1 MSNGSIVRAVEPVVE
16 DERRRQIEAEE
27 ELRYAVRKRL
37 DAEHG
42 VAQPP
47 PSPSGG
53 SGFGNKVM
61 EFLNSAVGMWLLSSV
76 VLTGGA
82 ALIQNIQHK
91 HEVEQKN
98 REQLSAHRFEV
109 THRLDQME
117 YGLRRAKTVGEAKA
131 AMDGMFKSKFPLT
144 ADLQNRSLGSLYL
157 TMLQLINDAD
167 DKRSAE
173 VMDFIRRL
181 EEAEL
186 SLQAEPDDK
195 PLDTGQREHL
205 HKLLKAVRNLH
216 LSGS

>member
-1 MSNGSIVRAVEPVVE
+1 MSNEGIVPVADKILD

-27 ELRYAVRKRL
+27 ALRYAVRKRL
-37 DAEHG
+37 DGEHG
-42 VAQPP
+42 AAAPP
-47 PSPSGG
+47 APSPGP
-53 SGFGNKVM
+53 GFGKKVM
-61 EFLNSAVGMWLLSSV
+61 DFLNSSVGMWLLSSV

-82 ALIQNIQHK
+82 ALIQNIQHR

-109 THRLDQME
+109 THRLDEME
-117 YGLRRAKTVGEAKA
+117 YGLRRAKTVGDAKA

-157 TMLQLINDAD
+157 TMLQLID
-167 DKRSAE
+167 DSNGKRSAQ
-173 VMDFIRRL
+173 VMHFIRQL

-195 PLDTGQREHL
+195 ALDAGQREKL
-205 HKLLKAVRNLH
+205 AKLLKAVKTLH
-216 LSGS
+216 LDGS